1 MNILKRLKIKQRH
14 INVDKTDIN
23 VSFCLLQFNW
33 VLMVYCLRLILI
45 SERKLETMFNNIW
58 NALSNSVWPFTV
70 AVFNLWAICKVGG
83 FFISIII
90 RVIADSY
97 HDMHPLD

>member
-1 MNILKRLKIKQRH
+1 MGA
-14 INVDKTDIN
+14 D
-23 VSFCLLQFNW
+23 CLLTKI
-33 VLMVYCLRLILI
+33 YIDI
-45 SERKLETMFNNIW
+45 RKEVETMFNNIW

-70 AVFNLWAICKVGG
+70 AVFNLWAIGKVGG

-97 HDMHPLD
+97 HEMHPLD

>member
-1 MNILKRLKIKQRH
+1 
-14 INVDKTDIN
+14 
-23 VSFCLLQFNW
+23 
-33 VLMVYCLRLILI
+33 
-45 SERKLETMFNNIW
+45 MFNNIW

-70 AVFNLWAICKVGG
+70 VVFNLWAIGKVGG

-97 HDMHPLD
+97 HEMHPLISSDTCTTVLYPDNN

>member
-1 MNILKRLKIKQRH
+1 M
-14 INVDKTDIN
+14 
-23 VSFCLLQFNW
+23 SFCLFYFNKI
-33 VLMVYCLRLILI
+33 LIAYCLRFIFVF
-45 SERKLETMFNNIW
+45 ERKLEKMFNNIW

-70 AVFNLWAICKVGG
+70 AVFNLWAIGKVGG

-97 HDMHPLD
+97 HEMHPLD